1 MSLTV
6 THFIPHLAP
15 AAGGPV
21 SALDN
26 MAQCQVTAGFDVR
39 ITTGPL
45 LAADRGFVADVAE
58 GKKREAELPH
68 EERVAM
74 GPAERARI
82 DRLVEQSDVCH
93 IHGVWEPLQRAVA
106 RSAKRQKRVLFMTP
120 HGLLTR
126 WAMGQGRLK
135 KMVYLAAWLR
145 PQLPVDCVQHFASV
159 AERDGTTGLGRLKR
173 AQVVPMG
180 IDTDRFGS
188 ADDPDY
194 LSRQHG
200 LAGPTVLFVGR
211 VHPGKGVEHL
221 VAAAK
226 QMDPAACGIVIAGP
240 NTSDWARSL
249 MREADQVGPRFVFT
263 GALPLDEVARA
274 LTSATVYCLPSDH
287 ENFGMAAAEAMAAGA
302 ACLLSREV
310 AIADEA
316 VAAGAAGFCRR
327 DSAGLAAD
335 LTALLADADRRRSLA
350 AAAKA
355 HARTCY
361 DLSVTAAAWK
371 TAYHTTH

>member
-6 THFIPHLAP
+6 THFAPDLAP

-21 SALDN
+21 TALDN
-26 MAQCQVTAGFDVR
+26 MARCQVSAGLEVR
-39 ITTGPL
+39 IASGPL
-45 LAADRGFVADVAE
+45 LTADPGFVADVSE
-58 GKKREAELPH
+58 GKTREAELPQAA
-68 EERVAM
+68 RTAM
-74 GPAERARI
+74 GPGERERI
-82 DRLVEQSDVCH
+82 DRLVAQSDVCH

-106 RSAKRQKRVLFMTP
+106 RSAKRQDRVLFWTP

-126 WAMGQGRLK
+126 WAMGRGRLK
-135 KMVYLAAWLR
+135 KSVYLAACFR
-145 PQLPVDCVQHFASV
+145 PQLPKRCVQHFASE
-159 AERDGTTGLGRLKR
+159 AERESTTGLGRVGR

-180 IDTDRFGS
+180 IDTDRFGRV
-188 ADDPDY
+188 DDTDY

-200 LAGPTVLFVGR
+200 SEGPTVLFVGR

-226 QMDPAACGIVIAGP
+226 RMDAAACTFVIAGP
-240 NTSDWARSL
+240 NTSEWAQGL
-249 MREADQVGPRFVFT
+249 MRDAEKVEPRYVFT
-263 GALPLDEVARA
+263 GALPLEEVARA

-310 AIADEA
+310 AIAGEA
-316 VAAGAAGFCRR
+316 AKAGAAAICRR
-327 DSAGLAAD
+327 DPAGLAAD
-335 LTALLADADRRRSLA
+335 LNDLLNAAERRHALA

-361 DLSVTAAAWK
+361 DLAVTAEAWK
-371 TAYHTTH
+371 AAYHAAL